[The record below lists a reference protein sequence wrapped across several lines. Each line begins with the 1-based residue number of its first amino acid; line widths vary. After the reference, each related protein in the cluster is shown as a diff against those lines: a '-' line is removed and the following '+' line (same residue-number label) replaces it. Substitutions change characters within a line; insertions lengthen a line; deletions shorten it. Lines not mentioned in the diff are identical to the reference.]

1 MDSKNMIIA
10 VLSVTAVV
18 LLCTLVLLHSDLTS
32 RDASLAWADT
42 MDRGGDYILA
52 TGSLMDGGSTS
63 ASGTSDPLY
72 ALDASNDKL
81 NVYQYDLKQQRL
93 VLYDSLDLRTYFVS
107 P

>member
-32 RDASLAWADT
+32 RDASLAWADST
-42 MDRGGDYILA
+42 DRGGDYILA
-52 TGSLMDGGSTS
+52 TAPLLSGSNTYTGI
-63 ASGTSDPLY
+63 SDPLY

-81 NVYQYDLKQQRL
+81 NVYHYDPNRKQI
-93 VLYDSLDLRTYFVS
+93 VLYDSVDLNNYFVIR
-107 P
+107 